1 MPGLYLWALSIDC
14 CIIFVKYLLPCH
26 VGVYSFSRH
35 MEPDHGLFPIRHV
48 SEATGVLTVTL
59 RAWERRYGLLK
70 PQRTPKGHRLYSAA
84 DIDRVQR
91 ILVLLRQ
98 GVSIGQV
105 RQVLDSQGG
114 TMPASS
120 VEAHTAMREQMQEAA
135 LAIDVLGLSDQ
146 ILEAGRSYPLP
157 VLADRVLRPL
167 LHALARQADARHQAA
182 VSVLHEAIHAAL
194 LRRMM
199 HVPRK
204 PGQPAMLFAA
214 LPGDEGLSYRLAWA
228 MAVESG
234 LAVHAAG
241 RRLPPDYLKE
251 LGEQI
256 EARALVVWADDEPE
270 AGWEVPLVRL
280 AGLWPGTLYVG
291 GELAARHA
299 SQLEGMGLAVLPL
312 DLEQAIRTLGTHA
325 QQELTRRH

>member
-1 MPGLYLWALSIDC
+1 
-14 CIIFVKYLLPCH
+14 VKQ
-26 VGVYSFSRH
+26 
-35 MEPDHGLFPIRHV
+35 
-48 SEATGVLTVTL
+48 VL
-59 RAWERRYGLLK
+59 A
-70 PQRTPKGHRLYSAA
+70 
-84 DIDRVQR
+84 
-91 ILVLLRQ
+91 LLRQ

-105 RQVLDSQGG
+105 RQVLDSQAGAV
-114 TMPASS
+114 PVSS
-120 VEAHTAMREQMQEAA
+120 VEAYAAMREQMREAA

-146 ILEAGRSYPLP
+146 ILEAGRNYPLP

-167 LHALARQADARHQAA
+167 LHALAREADARHQAA

-199 HVPRK
+199 HVPRRA
-204 PGQPAMLFAA
+204 GQPAMLFAT

-241 RRLPPDYLKE
+241 RRLPPDYLKV
-251 LGEQI
+251 LGEQV
-256 EARALVVWADDEPE
+256 EARALVIWADDEPD

-312 DLEQAIRTLGTHA
+312 DLEQAIGAIRTHA
-325 QQELTRRH
+325 QQAPTRRH

>member
-1 MPGLYLWALSIDC
+1 MMY
-14 CIIFVKYLLPCH
+14 K
-26 VGVYSFSRH
+26 FSGH
-35 MEPDHGLFPIRHV
+35 MEANHALFPIRHV

-91 ILVLLRQ
+91 ILVLLKQ

-114 TMPASS
+114 VAQSSS
-120 VEAHTAMREQMQEAA
+120 VEAYAAMRERMREAA

-146 ILEAGRSYPLP
+146 ILEAGRNYPLP

-167 LHALARQADARHQAA
+167 VHALAREADARHQAA

-204 PGQPAMLFAA
+204 TGQPAMLFAA

-228 MAVESG
+228 MAVEAG

-241 RRLPPDYLKE
+241 RRLPPDYLKA
-251 LGEQI
+251 LGEQL
-256 EARALVVWADDEPE
+256 EDRALVIWADDEPD
-270 AGWEVPLVRL
+270 AGWEVPLLRL
-280 AGLWPGTLYVG
+280 AGLWSGALYIG
-291 GELAARHA
+291 GELATRHA
-299 SQLEGMGLAVLPL
+299 SQLEGMGLEVLPL
-312 DLEQAIRTLGTHA
+312 DLEQAIGGLRTHVQA
-325 QQELTRRH
+325 RTRRH